1 MTDYEI
7 SKKFKLKRIDKIA
20 KKLGLKDNEVELY
33 GNYKAKINKIP
44 NNIKSKLILVTST
57 NPTPFGEGKTT
68 FSIGLCDAMNKN
80 KEKTILALREPSLG
94 PVFGIKGGATGG
106 GLSQI
111 MPSTDINL
119 HFNGDFHAITS
130 ANNLI
135 ASIIDNHI
143 YFGNEL
149 QIQEVLFQ
157 RCLDLNDRALRNVT
171 LKNRKDHFTITA
183 ASELMMILCLAK
195 NEIDLREKIKNIIIG
210 INKDKKYV
218 YLKDLKC
225 EGAVLALLKDTL
237 KPNLVQTL
245 YNNPAIIHGG
255 PFANIAHGCNSII
268 ATKLAMSL
276 ADYTITE
283 AGFGSDMGA
292 LKFLDIKCRDNNI
305 YPDLIIITSTI
316 RSLKHN
322 GEGLLEKG
330 IENLRFHIE
339 KMIQA
344 NDNVLVVLNRF
355 KDDKEEEIKYVKE
368 FCEKLNTP
376 FAISNIYNDGVNDTK
391 ELVKTVTTLA
401 NNKNTKHLELYKDE
415 DDIITK
421 IENICKN
428 FLTAKEVKYK
438 KGLKQELENLNK
450 DFKNY
455 KICISKTQYSITDNP
470 KLLGYPKDFT
480 ITITDYKINNGAK
493 IITILAGD
501 IQTMPGLAKNSN
513 YLNIDVKNEEII
525 GII

>member
-1 MTDYEI
+1 
-7 SKKFKLKRIDKIA
+7 
-20 KKLGLKDNEVELY
+20 
-33 GNYKAKINKIP
+33 
-44 NNIKSKLILVTST
+44 
-57 NPTPFGEGKTT
+57 
-68 FSIGLCDAMNKN
+68 
-80 KEKTILALREPSLG
+80 
-94 PVFGIKGGATGG
+94 
-106 GLSQI
+106 
-111 MPSTDINL
+111 
-119 HFNGDFHAITS
+119 
-130 ANNLI
+130 
-135 ASIIDNHI
+135 
-143 YFGNEL
+143 
-149 QIQEVLFQ
+149 
-157 RCLDLNDRALRNVT
+157 
-171 LKNRKDHFTITA
+171 
-183 ASELMMILCLAK
+183 
-195 NEIDLREKIKNIIIG
+195 
-210 INKDKKYV
+210 
-218 YLKDLKC
+218 
-225 EGAVLALLKDTL
+225 
-237 KPNLVQTL
+237 
-245 YNNPAIIHGG
+245 
-255 PFANIAHGCNSII
+255 
-268 ATKLAMSL
+268 
-276 ADYTITE
+276 
-283 AGFGSDMGA
+283 
-292 LKFLDIKCRDNNI
+292 
-305 YPDLIIITSTI
+305 
-316 RSLKHN
+316 
-322 GEGLLEKG
+322 
-330 IENLRFHIE
+330 
-339 KMIQA
+339 MIQA